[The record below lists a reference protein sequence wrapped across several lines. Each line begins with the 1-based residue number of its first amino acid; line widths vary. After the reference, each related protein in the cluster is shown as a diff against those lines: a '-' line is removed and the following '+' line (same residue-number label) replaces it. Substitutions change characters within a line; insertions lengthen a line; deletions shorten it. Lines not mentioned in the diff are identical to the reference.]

1 MGAAASVVNWKPKEI
16 MTVDP
21 PGPGW
26 RAVKTFSRAIFKKY
40 EWETL
45 KVFCQK
51 YKIAQRDLVR
61 VFRDYLSGDEAY
73 VRDFQVQSMDCRN
86 QFGKYSKLFQELA
99 DVFIPAMY
107 LRNFTGLQPVE
118 SGEFV
123 SFARFIIN
131 SYIFGCQHFPDL
143 IYDFFAVLR
152 QKLDIQVSVVISPF
166 SVSKIIDLLTEE
178 FEDSGTLRTLK
189 MGLKRL
195 EEGPD
200 MRLFSIIHMGVKY
213 PLMFYVVERFRK
225 LYKRVVFGDK
235 FWKGR
240 KFIKL
245 RHIDVDDYV
254 DDDLDVCF
262 TTVEVAT
269 RRTALSI
276 IADSLAMAGQDKA
289 WFPNDTFR
297 LSPAIL
303 SSEQV
308 TTLKAFLGYKAAR
321 AVLLE
326 SAIPLDFNAPFLQ
339 SHFVHAPVQSPP
351 SKTLPVSPWTDSEG
365 DLSPDAYGSAPPS
378 ADQLAATSPRSDAQ
392 LQHQPQRG
400 HGDAPEPT
408 QIPLVGYDV
417 DDTAYRRSRAHSSA
431 VASPRPNDADEYLRS
446 QLFPADLSPPSSPP
460 EGAAS
465 SPQEGD
471 RDGVL
476 MIHDAQFDRDFRYD
490 VHTGRSRWLQLFR
503 DADGRVVREVF
514 Y

>member
-1 MGAAASVVNWKPKEI
+1 MGAAASVVNWKQKEV

-61 VFRDYLSGDEAY
+61 VFQNFLSGDEAY
-73 VRDFQVQSMDCRN
+73 VRDFQVQSMDARN

-107 LRNFTGLQPVE
+107 LRNFTGLQAVE

-123 SFARFIIN
+123 SFARFVIN

-166 SVSKIIDLLTEE
+166 SISKIIDILTEE
-178 FEDSGTLRTLK
+178 FEESGTLRTLK

-213 PLMFYVVERFRK
+213 PLMFYAVERFRK

-245 RHIDVDDYV
+245 RHIGVDDYV

-262 TTVEVAT
+262 TTVDVAT

-276 IADSLAMAGQDKA
+276 IADSLAMHGKDKV

-297 LSPAIL
+297 LTPAVL

-321 AVLLE
+321 AVLLD
-326 SAIPLDFNAPFLQ
+326 SGIALDFNAPFLQ
-339 SHFVHAPVQSPP
+339 SHFVQAPVQSPP

-365 DLSPDAYGSAPPS
+365 DMSPDAYGSAPPS
-378 ADQLAATSPRSDAQ
+378 ADQLPTTSPRSDTQ
-392 LQHQPQRG
+392 LQPHS
-400 HGDAPEPT
+400 HGDT
-408 QIPLVGYDV
+408 QTHQIPLVGYDV
-417 DDTAYRRSRAHSSA
+417 DDTAYRRGRAHSSS
-431 VASPRPNDADEYLRS
+431 VASPRSNAADEYLRS

-460 EGAAS
+460 EGTSS

-476 MIHDAQFDRDFRYD
+476 MIHDTQFDRDFRYD

-503 DADGRVVREVF
+503 DVDGRVVREVF